1 MNSETLSRA
10 RQRLVLAAAIS
21 GLLLAMLDQTIV
33 GTALPA
39 IVTALGGSSLYVWVI
54 TGYLVPATVALPVYA
69 RLSDRYGRR
78 AMLLVGMGL
87 FLAGSA
93 LSATAQTV
101 EELIAWRALQG
112 AGAGALEGLTFI
124 LVADLFRGQR
134 SAALQG
140 ALAGVMGLSFI
151 AGPLIGGLLTDQVG
165 WRSVF
170 LVNLPIG
177 AAAFLAVAT
186 CLPASIGR
194 SERGVPLDLA
204 GIATLTGAVGL
215 VLVGLSNRANAEASG
230 GLDAWTQASTGGL
243 LVAGLALTAIFVL
256 VERRAVA
263 PIVPLG
269 LFTDRRT
276 AALLTA
282 GATATFGL
290 FACVLLL
297 PRYLQTVRDV
307 SATHSGLLIYPL
319 LLGVLVSVNLGAI
332 AIAKTLALRRVLL
345 GACLLAAL
353 GALGFATF
361 GADTPDWQSLLF
373 MALLGVGIGPALSG
387 LQIAMQRTVA
397 PAQIAGA
404 LGTLM
409 LVRQVG
415 GSLALATASTVY
427 AARLSGGDAASATG
441 AGVFA
446 VALGGTVL
454 AAVALIALPRSCA
467 RLPALPAPAP
477 A

>member
-151 AGPLIGGLLTDQVG
+151 AGPLIGGVLTDQVG

-177 AAAFLAVAT
+177 AAAFVAVAV

-204 GIATLTGAVGL
+204 GIAALTAAVGL
-215 VLVGLSNRANAEASG
+215 VLVGLSNRASSAGDGAET
-230 GLDAWTQASTGGL
+230 WTQLDTGGL
-243 LVAGLALTAIFVL
+243 LVAGLALTAVFVL

-276 AALLTA
+276 AALLIA

-319 LLGVLVSVNLGAI
+319 LLGVLVSVNLGAM

-373 MALLGVGIGPALSG
+373 MALLGVGVGPALSG

-427 AARLSGGDAASATG
+427 ATRLSGGDAATATG

-454 AAVALIALPRSCA
+454 AALALIALPRSSA